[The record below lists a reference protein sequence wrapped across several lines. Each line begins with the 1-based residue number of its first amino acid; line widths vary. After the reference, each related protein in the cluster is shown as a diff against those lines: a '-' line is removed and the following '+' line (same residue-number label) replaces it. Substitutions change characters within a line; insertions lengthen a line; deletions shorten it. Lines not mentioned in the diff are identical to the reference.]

1 MSLSNLKIGR
11 LTPALQ
17 KQVFLFIVLLN
28 ILPSIRSL
36 IFYGLFGFPI
46 YVQNFRV
53 SDPFFLKVL
62 MIATGL
68 GVLGIIACLLR
79 HKNRHIIGLLPV
91 FFPFVFALAVK
102 WGMPDVDAEGNLSP
116 LVYAFY
122 GCTQISFLYF
132 ISQGKL
138 RSISF
143 LSILMLIFLWS
154 GFLETLLFLLYALLF
169 RFLYYAAKQ
178 NIAIFKNTGFVDMLK
193 LLGKTFLYWCP
204 LLLLIIPGSVITNKI
219 YKSAMDAVYRHSFIV
234 STDTEKKYEIP
245 QFEKDLNTSMDA
257 QTQATYQRINE
268 QEKAMILEAKKTGKM
283 PKEMVERFGKEI
295 PNDLKKISNGF
306 KQEDCGFGNIKCGV
320 KNWTKK
326 ELNKTYKS
334 LRKKSLNNLKV
345 QATEKGADGAKQA
358 IAAIQATAKRTREEL
373 EILNQKTQKS
383 ISFVFWSILLLSIT
397 MDILLGL
404 VILKSFMYVFA
415 RVAFSNDTQNYV
427 TFMESEAK
435 PSKGSIRKTGNQY
448 TIPAQETS
456 NYFVSRT
463 YEPSGRAPKISL
475 PQITKAILARIFT
488 RNFLMNKIVM
498 DNRDEPVYFRSIGS
512 QEFVEWEIQEGEE
525 IIFHFSNFVGMSE
538 NLQLSAI
545 ISFRLSSL
553 LMGRIIFTSA
563 KGPGKIILLTQGKPA
578 VTGDP
583 KAEASVA
590 TSRILAWDK
599 NARFHVESELNIFD
613 VFLSGIYLKKKPED
627 IVLIDADAKGKAKSG
642 IAQFIKHFLLPI

>member
-1 MSLSNLKIGR
+1 MSLSDFKIGR

-17 KQVFLFIVLLN
+17 KQFFLFIVLLN

-62 MIATGL
+62 MVATA
-68 GVLGIIACLLR
+68 LGILAIIGCLIR

-91 FFPFVFALAVK
+91 FFPFAFALAGN
-102 WGMPDVDAEGNLSP
+102 WGMPDIDEQGNLSP

-122 GCTQISFLYF
+122 ACTQISFLYF
-132 ISQGKL
+132 ISKGKL
-138 RSISF
+138 RSVSF
-143 LSILMLIFLWS
+143 LSILLLLFIWS
-154 GFLETLLFLLYALLF
+154 GLLETLLFLLYALLF
-169 RFLYYAAKQ
+169 RFLYYATKQ
-178 NIAIFKNTGFVDMLK
+178 NIEIFKNTGFVDMLK
-193 LLGKTFLYWCP
+193 ILGKTFLYWCP
-204 LLLLIIPGSVITNKI
+204 LLLLIIPGHILTNKV

-234 STDTEKKYEIP
+234 STDSEKKYEIP
-245 QFEKDLNTSMDA
+245 QFEKDLSNSMDD
-257 QTQATYQRINE
+257 QTQATYHRINE
-268 QEKAMILEAKKTGKM
+268 QEKAMILEAKKTGTV
-283 PKEMVERFGKEI
+283 PKDIVKRFGNDI
-295 PNDLKKISNGF
+295 PDDLKKISKGF
-306 KQEDCGFGNIKCGV
+306 RQEDCGFLGIKCEV
-320 KNWTKK
+320 KNWTKR

-334 LRKKSLNNLKV
+334 VRKKSLNNLEV
-345 QATEKGADGAKQA
+345 QATEKGAEGADQA
-358 IAAIQATAKRTREEL
+358 IAAIQATANRACEEL
-373 EILNQKTQKS
+373 EGLNQKTQKS
-383 ISFVFWSILLLSIT
+383 ISFIFWSILLLSIT

-415 RVAFSNDTQNYV
+415 RVAFSNDTDNYV
-427 TFMESEAK
+427 TFMESDAK
-435 PSKGSIRKTGNQY
+435 PSQGNIHKTGNQY
-448 TIPAQETS
+448 TIPAEQTN
-456 NYFVSRT
+456 NYYVSRI
-463 YEPSGRAPKISL
+463 YEPSGRAPKIAL

-488 RNFLMNKIVM
+488 RNYLMNKIVM
-498 DNRDEPVYFRSIGS
+498 DKRDEPVYFRSIGS
-512 QEFVEWEIQEGEE
+512 QEFVEWEIKEGEE

-538 NLQLSAI
+538 TLQLSAI
-545 ISFRLSSL
+545 ISLRLSSL

-563 KGPGKIILLTQGKPA
+563 KGPGKIILLSQGKPA

-627 IVLIDADAKGKAKSG
+627 FVLIDADAKGKAKSG